1 VATKL
6 EKGERRKRGQK
17 KKKGKTKGRR
27 KKERV
32 ARFVNSKSPQ

>member
-17 KKKGKTKGRR
+17 KKKGKKKGRR